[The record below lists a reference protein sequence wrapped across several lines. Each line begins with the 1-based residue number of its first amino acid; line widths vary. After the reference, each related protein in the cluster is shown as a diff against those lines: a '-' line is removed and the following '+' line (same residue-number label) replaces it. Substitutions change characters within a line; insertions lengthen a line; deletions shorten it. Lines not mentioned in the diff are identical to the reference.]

1 MEANK
6 AVYVIGHKNP
16 DTDSVCSAIAYAYY
30 KEKMENHAFT
40 PMRAGQ
46 ISDET
51 QYVLTKFGAEAPER
65 IEDVRTQVRDIEIDE
80 LHGIDG
86 NLSIK
91 KAWALMKELNVVT
104 LPIVLGSRLQG
115 LITTEDITTSYMD
128 VYDSRVLSE
137 ARTQYRNILETL
149 DGTLLTGN
157 EHGYFIKGKVMVG
170 AGSPETIEES
180 MEGDDL
186 VILGNRYEAQL
197 CAIEMNASCLVI
209 CNGAKVAGTIVRL
222 AQEKQCVIIST
233 PHDTF
238 TVSRLI
244 NQSIPVRFI
253 MRKKNLVTFSMD
265 DYVEDLKDIM
275 AKKKYRNFPILDN
288 GNYAG
293 MISRRRLINNK
304 RKRLILVDHNE
315 RSQAVDGIQEAEI
328 LEIIDHHRL
337 GSMETIAPVFFRNQ
351 PVGCT
356 STILFQMYREAD
368 VEIPKKIAGLLCC
381 AIISDTLL
389 YRSPTCTADDR
400 AAAEELAV
408 IAGIDPKETASEMF
422 RAGSNLRDKE
432 ASEIMYQDYKEFT
445 AGDIVF
451 GVGQISS
458 MSSEELGMIR
468 GKMLSFM
475 KNLAENSEGKMYF
488 FMMTNILEE
497 ATELLGVGRGVEEV
511 IEQAFDQKMKDGSLI
526 LKGVVSRKKQLIPA
540 LIVSIQQ

>member
-6 AVYVIGHKNP
+6 TVYIIGHKNP
-16 DTDSVCSAIAYAYY
+16 DTDSICSAIAYAYL
-30 KEKMENHAFT
+30 KSKTEKHDFS

-46 ISDET
+46 ISEET
-51 QYVLTKFGAEAPER
+51 QYVLNKFGMEAPES
-65 IEDVRTQVRDIEIDE
+65 IEDVRTQVRDIDIDE

-104 LPIVLGSRLQG
+104 LPIVLENKLKG

-170 AGSPETIEES
+170 AGSPETIEEC

-253 MRKKNLVTFSMD
+253 MRQKNLVTFSMD
-265 DYVEDLKDIM
+265 DYVEDLKDVM
-275 AKKKYRNFPILDN
+275 AKKKYRNFPILDS
-288 GNYAG
+288 GNYIG

-304 RKRLILVDHNE
+304 RKKLILVDHNE

-356 STILFQMYREAD
+356 ATILFQMYREAG
-368 VEIPKKIAGLLCC
+368 VEIPKKIAGLLCS

-400 AAAEELAV
+400 EAAKELAA
-408 IAGIDPKETASEMF
+408 IAGIDPDETASEMF
-422 RAGSNLRDKE
+422 RAGSNLRDKS
-432 ASEIMYQDYKEFT
+432 AAEIMYQDYKEFT
-445 AGDIVF
+445 AGDTVF

-468 GKMLSFM
+468 EKMLTFM
-475 KNLAENSEGKMYF
+475 KALAENSDGKMYF
-488 FMMTNILEE
+488 FMLTNILEE
-497 ATELLGVGRGVEEV
+497 TTELLSVGHGVAEV
-511 IEQAFDQKMKDGSLI
+511 TEQAFDTKMTDGSLI

-540 LIVSIQQ
+540 LIVSLQQ